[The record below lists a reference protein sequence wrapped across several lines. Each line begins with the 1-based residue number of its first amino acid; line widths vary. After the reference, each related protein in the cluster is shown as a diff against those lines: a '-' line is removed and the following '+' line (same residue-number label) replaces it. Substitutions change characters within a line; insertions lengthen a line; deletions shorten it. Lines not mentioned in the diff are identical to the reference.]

1 MLAVSHLTTSVPTEW
16 PLSPRPSRVTPR
28 CNCSSKPPG
37 VRTSSRVFAF
47 VSAPADT
54 FANTSFLARSY
65 LRQQASTSVP
75 WPLPLPPCFLH
86 AFRILIHAALPS
98 IVCRVLLSGGRTT
111 RAPVYPPHPHATS
124 PSQLVVQSPRRPGQT
139 GRQSVGTQ
147 LDRLAHPHPAP
158 PVTCRHC
165 PLPPRLRP
173 RPAIQPVTRQP
184 PRGGECGPT
193 MRTAMRIVT
202 NMPCWLPL
210 CVYVRVCACTLA

>member
-75 WPLPLPPCFLH
+75 WPLPLPPCLLH

-98 IVCRVLLSGGRTT
+98 IVCLSGGRTT

-173 RPAIQPVTRQP
+173 RPAIPVTRQP
-184 PRGGECGPT
+184 PRGGECGPCVLPCVG
-193 MRTAMRIVT
+193 TAMRIGTICHAV
-202 NMPCWLPL
+202 
-210 CVYVRVCACTLA
+210 CVYALRQVHTSVV